1 VRDSFQPKLI
11 YLARRH
17 PSLDRQAFT
26 RRWRQHAQL
35 GMSRPRWINIAR
47 YVHCDIELPR
57 PEERDFLSDHDGI
70 GMIWHKSPEHRAAH
84 IADSGSRLQMESDEA
99 ATFAEPITEVCLLAR
114 EKILIPPD
122 AGAGIKLTY
131 FSQRDL
137 PQARPSEALGHV
149 VNHALPRDQ
158 RADGGLG
165 CRLVEEFWFRSRK
178 SAVAAA
184 REIPRQ
190 AGDVIVVSNQVVLY
204 P

>member
-26 RRWRQHAQL
+26 RRWRKHAQL

-57 PEERDFLSDHDGI
+57 PEERGFLGDHDGI
-70 GMIWHKSPEHRAAH
+70 GMIGHKSPEHRAAH
-84 IADSGSRLQMESDEA
+84 IADSSSRLQMESDEA

-114 EKILIPPD
+114 EEIMLAPP
-122 AGAGIKLTY
+122 ANAAIKLTC
-131 FSQRDL
+131 FSERDFPL
-137 PQARPSEALGHV
+137 ARPAEALGHV
-149 VNHALPRDQ
+149 VSHALPRDQ
-158 RADGGLG
+158 HADGGLG
-165 CRLVEEFWFRSRK
+165 SRLVEEFWFGSRD

-184 REIPRQ
+184 RDIPRQ
-190 AGDVIVVSNQVVLY
+190 AADVVVISNQVLLY